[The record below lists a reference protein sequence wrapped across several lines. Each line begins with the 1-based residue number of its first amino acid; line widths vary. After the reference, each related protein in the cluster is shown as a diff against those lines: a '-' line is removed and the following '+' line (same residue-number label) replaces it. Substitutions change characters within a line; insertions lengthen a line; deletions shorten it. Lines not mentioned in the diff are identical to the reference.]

1 MLIRTER
8 RGHVLVISINR
19 EHKRNSIDRHTADQL
34 DDALNTLDDDPEL
47 WVGVLTGTRTMFSAG
62 SDVNANR
69 HYHTDRGGEYGLIR
83 RRRAKPLIA
92 AVEGFALGGGMEIA
106 LACDMVVASAT
117 SRFGLPEVKI
127 GVLPGSAGLFRAP
140 RSLPVNL
147 ARQLILTGD
156 PISAERGLELG
167 LVNRVAEPG
176 TAVVSFRGATILA
189 PDDPRLAAVVAIDVG
204 DKDLQQCADSVIR
217 MHAEWRRAVGR
228 GDVSYKSLSGFPM
241 PYERYRRGERFVL
254 AGKDLAWT
262 GGGRPDD
269 SRATF
274 RGYLDNV
281 FMWANT
287 VGLARDAA
295 KVPRADVRAGDF
307 FVLGGAPGHAVMI
320 LDVAVAAD
328 GKKRALIGQ
337 GYMPAQ
343 SFHVIRAADGSP
355 WFSLDG
361 DEVKTPFWAPFP
373 WESLRRLD

>member
-34 DDALNTLDDDPEL
+34 DDALNTLDDDPDL

-156 PISAERGLELG
+156 PISAQRAYEAG
-167 LVNRVAEPG
+167 LVNVIAEPG
-176 TAVVSFRGATILA
+176 ASLERALELAEAVCANA
-189 PDDPRLAAVVAIDVG
+189 PL
-204 DKDLQQCADSVIR
+204 SVQ
-217 MHAEWRRAVGR
+217 ASLRAVNDLLGDADGR
-228 GDVSYKSLSGFPM
+228 GWELTDQAWSAIEGT
-241 PYERYRRGERFVL
+241 E
-254 AGKDLAWT
+254 DLAEGIGAFLGKRKPVWR
-262 GGGRPDD
+262 GR
-269 SRATF
+269 
-274 RGYLDNV
+274 
-281 FMWANT
+281 
-287 VGLARDAA
+287 
-295 KVPRADVRAGDF
+295 
-307 FVLGGAPGHAVMI
+307 
-320 LDVAVAAD
+320 
-328 GKKRALIGQ
+328 
-337 GYMPAQ
+337 
-343 SFHVIRAADGSP
+343 
-355 WFSLDG
+355 
-361 DEVKTPFWAPFP
+361 
-373 WESLRRLD
+373 

>member
-1 MLIRTER
+1 MWVSALLALASAGCTTTSPSPGATPAATAATAATAGGGEAPAVAVTATTPSPPPRVPPSSATAAPAKAAPSWT
-8 RGHVLVISINR
+8 RGY
-19 EHKRNSIDRHTADQL
+19 AWL
-34 DDALNTLDDDPEL
+34 DGSAIK
-47 WVGVLTGTRTMFSAG
+47 SAG
-62 SDVNANR
+62 SLEARFPTEPGFTRVRVEDGSFPAFLR
-69 HYHTDRGGEYGLIR
+69 TL
-83 RRRAKPLIA
+83 PL
-92 AVEGFALGGGMEIA
+92 
-106 LACDMVVASAT
+106 
-117 SRFGLPEVKI
+117 
-127 GVLPGSAGLFRAP
+127 
-140 RSLPVNL
+140 
-147 ARQLILTGD
+147 
-156 PISAERGLELG
+156 
-167 LVNRVAEPG
+167 AEPG
-176 TAVVSFRGATILA
+176 ASVVSFRGATILA

-241 PYERYRRGERFVL
+241 PYDRYRRGERFVL

-295 KVPRADVRAGDF
+295 RVPRADVRAGDF

-320 LDVAVAAD
+320 LDVAVAEG

-373 WESLRRLD
+373 WDSLRRLD